1 MKNISSKLDCKIRSI
16 KISLY
21 MNKRFITRKF
31 KYCMLY
37 TKTFF
42 YFIFNKRKYILLKN
56 EIETQKLYDII
67 DDRLLYLS

>member
-1 MKNISSKLDCKIRSI
+1 
-16 KISLY
+16 

-31 KYCMLY
+31 KYCILY
-37 TKTFF
+37 TKAFF

-56 EIETQKLYDII
+56 EIETQKLCDII